1 MHSFAAEGEDGQDE
15 DDGNQGEGHAGNRTD
30 CEVEP
35 EHLLG
40 AIRKEREQSKGL
52 RKNRREVHDVPC
64 ASDSG

>member
-15 DDGNQGEGHAGNRTD
+15 DDGKQGEGHAGNRTD

-40 AIRKEREQSKGL
+40 TIRKEREQPQNG
-52 RKNRREVHDVPC
+52 
-64 ASDSG
+64 